1 MNNVKD
7 KYNHLIMH
15 IVLISYTLICIFPVY
30 LLVNNSFKKRRAIFK
45 EPLSLPTEETFS
57 LVGFTKM
64 FSRVDFSIYFYNS
77 TFVTLTTLFLVLL
90 FGAMAAW
97 ALSEY
102 KFKGNTMLGLYLA
115 FGIMLPIKLGTVS
128 ILQLLSS
135 MNLVNTLTGLVI
147 VYTAQSLPL
156 AIWIL
161 TEFMKQV
168 NQELKEAA
176 RCDGVNEY
184 QLFFYIIL
192 PLMRPPLATVAVFTM
207 VPVWNDLW
215 WPLVLAPSG
224 GKQTVILGMQ
234 QYIGQYVTNW
244 NAVFASLSTALI
256 PILIFYMIFSRQ
268 LIRSITS
275 GAVK

>member
-1 MNNVKD
+1 MRNLSSSLNST
-7 KYNHLIMH
+7 IMH
-15 IVLISYTLICIFPVY
+15 LVLISYTLICLFPVY
-30 LLVNNSFKKRRAIFK
+30 LLVGNSFKSRRAIFK
-45 EPLSLPTEETFS
+45 QPLSLPNEENFS
-57 LVGFTKM
+57 LAGYLKM
-64 FSRVDFSIYFYNS
+64 FSRIDFSIYFYNS
-77 TFVTLTTLFLVLL
+77 TFVTIITLFFVLL

-102 KFKGNTMLGLYLA
+102 KFRGNMMLGLYLA
-115 FGIMLPIKLGTVS
+115 FGIMIPIKLGTVS
-128 ILQLLSS
+128 ILQLMNSL
-135 MNLVNTLTGLVI
+135 NLVNTLTGLVI
-147 VYTAQSLPL
+147 IYIAQSLPL

-161 TEFMKQV
+161 SEFMKQL
-168 NQELKEAA
+168 NNELKEAA

-184 QLFFYIIL
+184 QLFFYIVL
-192 PLMRPPLATVAVFTM
+192 PLLRPPMATVAVFTM

-215 WPLVLAPSG
+215 WPLILAPSG

-244 NAVFASLSTALI
+244 NAIFASLSMALI
-256 PILIFYMIFSRQ
+256 PVIIFYLIFSRQ